1 MQQSGEVTAFCQR
14 VQPRLLGALT
24 LHCGDAAVAEE
35 LTQETLAVVWD
46 KWSRVQVM
54 AAHASGALRVGFNMA
69 NSWLRR
75 RIAERRALRRLGPG
89 DEHHDVPEDSGVRDA
104 VLKLPPRQRTAV
116 VLRYFTDLSV
126 DQTAEAMRCAPGTV
140 KALTHQGITSLRR
153 DLSLSD
159 LEEEARHG
167 H

>member
-24 LHCGDAAVAEE
+24 LYCGDAAVAEE

-54 AAHASGALRVGFNMA
+54 AAPEAWALRVGFNMA

-89 DEHHDVPEDSGVRDA
+89 SDHHDVPEDPGVREA
-104 VLKLPPRQRTAV
+104 LRRLPTRQRTAV
-116 VLRYFTDLSV
+116 VMRYFADLSV
-126 DQTAEAMRCAPGTV
+126 EQTAEAMRCAPGTV

-153 DLSLSD
+153 DLALSD
-159 LEEEARHG
+159 MEEGARHG

>member
-24 LHCGDAAVAEE
+24 LHCGDPAVAEE

-46 KWSRVQVM
+46 KWSRVQMM
-54 AAHASGALRVGFNMA
+54 AAPEAWALRVGFNMA

-89 DEHHDVPEDSGVRDA
+89 DQHHDLPQDSGVRDA
-104 VLKLPPRQRTAV
+104 VVRLPPRQRTAV
-116 VLRYFTDLSV
+116 VLRYFADLSV
-126 DQTAEAMRCAPGTV
+126 EQTADAMGCAPGTV
-140 KALTHQGITSLRR
+140 KALTHQGITSLRG
-153 DLSLSD
+153 DLSLRD
-159 LEEEARHG
+159 VEEEASHG

>member
-46 KWSRVQVM
+46 KWSRVAVM
-54 AAHASGALRVGFNMA
+54 AAPEAWALRVGFNMA

-75 RIAERRALRRLGPG
+75 RIAERRALRRLEPG
-89 DEHHDVPEDSGVRDA
+89 GDHHDEPDDSGVRDA
-104 VLKLPPRQRTAV
+104 VLRLPPRQRTAV

-126 DQTAEAMRCAPGTV
+126 EQTAQAMRCAPGTV

-153 DLSLSD
+153 DLALSD
-159 LEEEARHG
+159 VEERAPHG